1 MFDAEIIIQAEQQE
15 ETPPKPENP
24 DKRIIANKI
33 YALKS
38 RVKFLREVEQEYLI
52 DNRKSDAAAI
62 GKIIY
67 ECFILIDKLKR
78 GAPVDWSEIPK
89 QEE

>member
-1 MFDAEIIIQAEQQE
+1 M
-15 ETPPKPENP
+15 
-24 DKRIIANKI
+24 
-33 YALKS
+33 
-38 RVKFLREVEQEYLI
+38 
-52 DNRKSDAAAI
+52 
-62 GKIIY
+62 IY